1 METFHDIP
9 EHLGRGRFEGWQP
22 RGESAPGSSDAQVAQ
37 DALAS
42 RLSEGHVK
50 AYVES
55 RESSDQKAKKAEY
68 VWQCVEDMRELLWPK
83 PHDPTTFPST
93 SHVRSWLRARNMDG
107 KLAGTKWM
115 KGRLTLLR
123 EYEVYRPDAV
133 FIAFK
138 LKHFHAA
145 KAARDHPGNPANRA
159 NQVNN
164 RVSQ

>member
-1 METFHDIP
+1 METYHP
-9 EHLGRGRFEGWQP
+9 PLEHLGRGRFKGWQP
-22 RGESAPGSSDAQVAQ
+22 RGKSAPGSSEAQVTQ

-42 RLSEGHVK
+42 RLSEDDVE
-50 AYVES
+50 AYFKS
-55 RESSDQKAKKAEY
+55 LGSSENAEQAKY
-68 VWQCVEDMRELLWPK
+68 VWRRVEDMRELLWPK

-93 SHVRSWLRARNMDG
+93 SHVRSWLKARNMHV

-115 KGRLTLLR
+115 KERLTLLR
-123 EYEVYRPDAV
+123 EYEVYRPDPV

-159 NQVNN
+159 NQLNN
-164 RVSQ
+164 RLSQ